1 VELNDP
7 ITVVTKMTYLD
18 SSIVHRVSAVVG
30 SFDEVRDHDIA
41 FTLEKGETRRLWLS
55 ALILP
60 FIPVPWWYVYITN
73 LGDGA
78 YRVRYPWA
86 LRWISHDPDRTCQA
100 VKPSTITGR
109 TKYVAVVG

>member
-1 VELNDP
+1 MELNDP

-41 FTLEKGETRRLWLS
+41 FTLEKGKTRRLWLS
-55 ALILP
+55 VHILP
-60 FIPVPWWYVYITN
+60 FVPMLWYVYVTN

-78 YRVRYPWA
+78 YRVKYPWV
-86 LRWISHDPDRTCQA
+86 LGWIPNNPDRTCQA

-109 TKYVAVVG
+109 TKYVAVVD

>member
-1 VELNDP
+1 MELNDP

-41 FTLEKGETRRLWLS
+41 FTLEKGKTRRLWLS
-55 ALILP
+55 ATVIP
-60 FIPVPWWYVYITN
+60 FITAVWYVCITN

-78 YRVRYPWA
+78 YRVKYPWA

-100 VKPSTITGR
+100 VEPATITGR
-109 TKYVAVVG
+109 TTYVAVLA